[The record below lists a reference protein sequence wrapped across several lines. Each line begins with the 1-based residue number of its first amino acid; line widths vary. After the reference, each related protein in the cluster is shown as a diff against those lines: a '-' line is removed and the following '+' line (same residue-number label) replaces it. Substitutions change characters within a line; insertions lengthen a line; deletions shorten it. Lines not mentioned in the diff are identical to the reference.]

1 MTRQAQAC
9 KLAQARDEVRFA
21 LGAII
26 GAALVFS
33 ACISVP
39 FSASDATPGEVI
51 FLSILVTIAAGIAL
65 IVGTVLV
72 FGQIEQTDSW
82 KLETRAACMGLTGG
96 AFGIGYLSWVQ
107 PEGEAPDFLLM
118 LWPAISGLVGGLAGS
133 ILLLPHAQE
142 DTASR

>member
-1 MTRQAQAC
+1 MTRQAQAY

-33 ACISVP
+33 ACISIP
-39 FSASDATPGEVI
+39 FSASDATPGGAI
-51 FLSILVTIAAGIAL
+51 FLSILVIIVAGIAL

-82 KLETRAACMGLTGG
+82 KLKTRAACMALTGG
-96 AFGIGYLSWVQ
+96 AFGIGYLLWVQ
-107 PEGEAPDFLLM
+107 PEDEAPYFLL
-118 LWPAISGLVGGLAGS
+118 
-133 ILLLPHAQE
+133 IL
-142 DTASR
+142 